1 MDGSNGSFT
10 GAPTHQRLPRKIVM
24 PYAKTFRDLTVYQHT
39 RKEAKR
45 LFLLTTRFPK
55 AEMFALTD
63 QIRRSSRAVGAL
75 IAEGW
80 TRRRYE
86 ADFVNKINQ
95 ALAEANETQSWLD
108 FALDCGYIEEDEYRE
123 IDESWQH
130 IGAMLGRMI
139 QCSNSFCHSPA

>member
-1 MDGSNGSFT
+1 M
-10 GAPTHQRLPRKIVM
+10 A
-24 PYAKTFRDLTVYQHT
+24 YAKTFRDLTVYQHT

-45 LFLLTTRFPK
+45 LFLLTARFPK

-63 QIRRSSRAVGAL
+63 QIRRSSRGVGAL
-75 IAEGW
+75 IAEAW

-130 IGAMLGRMI
+130 IGAMLRRMI
-139 QCSNSFCHSPA
+139 QRSNSFCHSPA